1 MCVILI
7 INSNLWVT
15 WISNEIYRAVKWKIG
30 SYIAN
35 ICGLSQVNN
44 VPTRTWQKS
53 DGTEISSCINW
64 HILTNYNVAVSWAKE
79 ISILLGCSANNW
91 MEQHLLSFVV
101 GIEQTAMM
109 HKCLDCLAVKQTVYS
124 CVYCCKKPVILYKNV
139 YFSANRHDCSTRHG
153 TWVQFFFSPT
163 KQINWTKLCQT
174 MKERHSQPKQ
184 ITQEM
189 SKIKQ
194 KKKINF
200 KTKSICPDS

>member
-53 DGTEISSCINW
+53 VGTEISSCINW

-153 TWVQFFFSPT
+153 TWVQFFFFHP
-163 KQINWTKLCQT
+163 QN
-174 MKERHSQPKQ
+174 
-184 ITQEM
+184 
-189 SKIKQ
+189 
-194 KKKINF
+194 
-200 KTKSICPDS
+200 KSIELNCVRLWRNGIHNQNR